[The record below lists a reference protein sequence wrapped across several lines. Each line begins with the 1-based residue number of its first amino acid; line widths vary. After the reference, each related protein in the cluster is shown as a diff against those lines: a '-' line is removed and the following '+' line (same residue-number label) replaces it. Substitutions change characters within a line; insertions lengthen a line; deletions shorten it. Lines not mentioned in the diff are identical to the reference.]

1 MNLSRTQCSILKGL
15 AILSIALHNF
25 IHQTRFG
32 FAQQNESSFN
42 IDNTINFF
50 QGLNEGV
57 WNALLQISSFLGW
70 IGVPVFVF
78 LSGYGLVKKYESSSD
93 IVKTGHYI
101 CHSWAKLFCMMLPGI
116 LFFAVF
122 MQLSG
127 YGGFHVQIKYAAYLS
142 MLGNL
147 FGLYEL
153 TPGVYWYFGLTF
165 ELYLIYLLYNRYRN
179 NSLIVLGLSI
189 PILIQAF
196 LLLLGKTTWATF
208 NLKNALG
215 WLPIFVTGLY
225 FARRKKDLEKTG
237 MLTIAIGLIFSSCLL
252 IICNANV
259 WMWLFIHF
267 FALAFFIF
275 LMLIIEKID
284 FLESFFSFLGKYS
297 GAIFVCHPIAR
308 IIAKNISHN
317 WGIGWELLLYLAL
330 IPLTVLIFQVVYKWL
345 YFNINDRIE
354 RSLNSLRK

>member
-32 FAQQNESSFN
+32 LAQQNESSFN
-42 IDNTINFF
+42 IDNTIDFF
-50 QGLNEGV
+50 QGLNEGG

-78 LSGYGLVKKYESSSD
+78 LSGYGLVKKYESGSD
-93 IVKTGHYI
+93 IVKTGPYI
-101 CHSWAKLFCMMLPGI
+101 CHSWVKLFNMMLPGI

-122 MQLSG
+122 MQLTG
-127 YGGFHVQIKYAAYLS
+127 YGGLHVQIKYAAYLT

-165 ELYLIYLLYNRYRN
+165 ELYLIYLLYNRFRN

-189 PILIQAF
+189 PFLIQAG
-196 LLLLGKTTWATF
+196 LLLFGKSTLATF

-215 WLPIFVTGLY
+215 WLPIFVTGIYL
-225 FARRKKDLEKTG
+225 ARRKKDLEKTD
-237 MLTIAIGLIFSSCLL
+237 MLTIVLGLIFSSCML

-259 WMWLFIHF
+259 WVWLFIHF

-275 LMLIIEKID
+275 LMMIIEKID
-284 FLESFFSFLGKYS
+284 FLESAFSFLGKYS

-308 IIAKNISHN
+308 IIVKSISHD
-317 WGIGWELLLYLAL
+317 WGIGWELLLYFAL
-330 IPLTVLIFQVVYKWL
+330 LPPIVVIFQVVSKRL
-345 YFNINDRIE
+345 LFNLKESIYRTI
-354 RSLNSLRK
+354 SK